1 MSICPKNKSSKARR
15 DKRRA
20 NWKMSA
26 PNLVK
31 CSKCGALMMP
41 HRVCKACG
49 SYNNNEVGEMDY
61 YAYSGIC
68 SEVQCSIR
76 LPASGALLLSLRVV
90 WKRHIKDLTWCV
102 VMCYNGLGEN

>member
-31 CSKCGALMMP
+31 CSKCGELMMP
-41 HRVCKACG
+41 V
-49 SYNNNEVGEMDY
+49 SYTHLT
-61 YAYSGIC
+61 
-68 SEVQCSIR
+68 
-76 LPASGALLLSLRVV
+76 LPTILRV
-90 WKRHIKDLTWCV
+90 
-102 VMCYNGLGEN
+102 

>member
-49 SYNNNEVGEMDY
+49 SYNKK
-61 YAYSGIC
+61 
-68 SEVQCSIR
+68 
-76 LPASGALLLSLRVV
+76 LPSPGAFLLSLRVV